1 MIGLHN
7 LRENFIY
14 RALRTDEDPYK
25 DIECKDA
32 KSNRTVD
39 EHVFTGLRI
48 PSKYISTTAS
58 FDSAQKWFG
67 TSAYKSNYRRGT
79 TIVKIDVSYLR
90 INYPSIVSSAYN
102 FTDESVIDAFLT
114 GESKRYVRTYKEIV
128 FEKCIPVKAVC
139 DIHVEGKGWIGT
151 APPQSVP
158 TPISTPTLSTST
170 PLPTSRSL
178 NSVSTSASSI
188 STFSST
194 SNMFPIS
201 TPSISTTLPLSSHS
215 LISAFM
221 SPTPRTAS
229 STLEY
234 NDDTSATSQN
244 IAMSTSSISS
254 SSISNISNI
263 STSSVS
269 ALDSSADTSVTSILL
284 KRSERVKRRC
294 EVDSEVTPAKYVRL
308 NGDIQVSVCEHTIA
322 KFLFPSLL
330 LK

>member
-1 MIGLHN
+1 MKGLHN
-7 LRENFIY
+7 LREEFLY
-14 RALRTDEDPYK
+14 RALRTEEDPYK
-25 DIECKDA
+25 NIVCKDA
-32 KSNRTVD
+32 SSDRSIDV
-39 EHVFTGLRI
+39 HVKNGLKN

-58 FDSAQKWFG
+58 FNLAQRWIG
-67 TSAYKSNYRRGT
+67 TAAYKSNYAYERGT
-79 TIVKIDVSYLR
+79 TIVKIDVNYLKSR
-90 INYPSIVSSAYN
+90 YRNLVSSAYN
-102 FTDESVIDAFLT
+102 FTDGNVRDAFLT
-114 GESKRYVRTYKEIV
+114 GKSEDFAARYEEVV
-128 FEKCIPVKAVC
+128 FEDYIPVGAIC

-151 APPQSVP
+151 ERPQSVP
-158 TPISTPTLSTST
+158 TPIST
-170 PLPTSRSL
+170 
-178 NSVSTSASSI
+178 SASSISTLPSI

-201 TPSISTTLPLSSHS
+201 TPSISTPLPMSSHS
-215 LISAFM
+215 LISAFV
-221 SPTPRTAS
+221 SPTPRTTS

-284 KRSERVKRRC
+284 KRSAGVKRRC
-294 EVDSEVTPAKYVRL
+294 EVGSEVTPAKYVRL
-308 NGDIQVSVCEHTIA
+308 NEDIQVSVCEHTIA
-322 KFLFPSLL
+322 KFLFPSLS